1 MYAAKPAEEEG
12 GAEGHST
19 SISADTRN
27 QPVELLNRSNG
38 RTPSRSQPPIHDLQE
53 LQLYRPHRQSNN
65 SSNPNSEEPV
75 WETELRNR
83 PRPARRPT
91 GSSTA
96 IDVDYDEF
104 EHTDNERI
112 SEHLLTLVNGYAR
125 SLVAL
130 RIKDE
135 ISQAVNRYASQG
147 LI

>member
-1 MYAAKPAEEEG
+1 MYAVKPNEAAEEEG

-53 LQLYRPHRQSNN
+53 LQLYRPSNN
-65 SSNPNSEEPV
+65 NNNPNSEEPF
-75 WETELRNR
+75 ELRNR
-83 PRPARRPT
+83 PRPTRRPT

-104 EHTDNERI
+104 ERTNDEGI